1 MTAHNPLHQS
11 VRENVEAEHA
21 KSHEAPVAGRPITAS
36 EDNAVQQR
44 QELLTA
50 MKAFR
55 FTKDSN
61 NSFTLIDSG
70 KEISDKRPLNS
81 ERVLQTEAQKEAQAV
96 QQIKDA
102 LPTDGA
108 QGQAVKEALKGLTP
122 DEVKHVLEK
131 LKKEDPNY
139 DLKGLNLTVDKNTGK
154 VTVKTGTF
162 CGMGGTVVYPTP

>member
-1 MTAHNPLHQS
+1 MTTHNHLHEALK
-11 VRENVEAEHA
+11 ENIEAA
-21 KSHEAPVAGRPITAS
+21 KTKSHETPIAGRPITAS
-36 EDNAVQQR
+36 EDNNVQQR

-61 NSFTLIDSG
+61 NSFTLTDSG

-81 ERVLQTEAQKEAQAV
+81 ERLLQSEAQKEEQAV
-96 QQIKDA
+96 QKIKDA
-102 LPTDGA
+102 LPSDGA
-108 QGQAVKEALKGLTP
+108 QAQTIKEALKGLTP

-154 VTVKTGTF
+154 VTVKTGT
-162 CGMGGTVVYPTP
+162 CWGMSGTVVYPTP